1 MTKYSI
7 TIARA
12 LDLEEIRSTGG
23 FNHTNVIDA
32 RRGENGLTRPIEE
45 CILKRLKNHFIGY
58 EQLKTDDAREE
69 DELLIGMA
77 TSNTGDT
84 LVLTDDV
91 SHVAS
96 LCQNNDIPFKSKAFY
111 VVETGKGDFVHSVA
125 EKPEFQPRFGT
136 FVG

>member
-12 LDLEEIRSTGG
+12 LDLDEIRSTGG

-32 RRGENGLTRPIEE
+32 RRGENGRTRPIEE
-45 CILKRLKNHFIGY
+45 SVLKRLKNHFIGY
-58 EQLKTDDAREE
+58 EQLKTVDTQEE
-69 DELLIGMA
+69 DAVLLGMA
-77 TSNTGDT
+77 TSNAGDT

-96 LCQNNDIPFKSKAFY
+96 LCQNNDIPFRSKAFY
-111 VVETGKGDFVHSVA
+111 VVETGKGDFVRSVA